1 MDEEKKGKPKKRRYY
16 AVAAR
21 GIVYRY
27 EMVDDIFFW
36 STLSAVLLFGIAI
49 IIYMNVPIEAF
60 HWICGIL
67 AGIQVS
73 IFAALVIH
81 HHRWNKRIQKGD
93 RFTVLFDVDSK
104 DYVLYMR
111 EGDIVS
117 IPGAK
122 VVDVRASF
130 NGFFNPILAIF
141 NLKERHIGYLTF
153 VTKNSEGEENEVVV
167 RDVDMP
173 EIALLRVKIAKEKYL
188 LEDVPDDEDIV
199 ETSEEGEI
207 EEEAPEEAVAEE
219 ANEETSEEDDV
230 ENVAEADEIKVEE

>member
-1 MDEEKKGKPKKRRYY
+1 MEEEKKEKPKKRRYY

-27 EMVDDIFFW
+27 ELVDDIFFW
-36 STLSAVLLFGIAI
+36 TAFSAVILFSIAVI
-49 IIYMNVPIEAF
+49 FYLTVPIEAF
-60 HWICGIL
+60 HWICAILTGIE
-67 AGIQVS
+67 VS
-73 IFAALVIH
+73 IFIALFVH
-81 HHRWNKRIQKGD
+81 HYIWNQRIRKGD

-111 EGDIVS
+111 EGDTVA

-130 NGFFNPILAIF
+130 NGFFNPVLSMF
-141 NLKERHIGYLTF
+141 NLKERHIGSLTF

-173 EIALLRVKIAKEKYL
+173 EIALLRVKIVKEKYL
-188 LEDVPDDEDIV
+188 VEDVPDDEDIL
-199 ETSEEGEI
+199 ETGTEEP
-207 EEEAPEEAVAEE
+207 EEEAQTGEEPLEE
-219 ANEETSEEDDV
+219 PNEENSEEENV
-230 ENVAEADEIKVEE
+230 ENVAEADEIKIEE